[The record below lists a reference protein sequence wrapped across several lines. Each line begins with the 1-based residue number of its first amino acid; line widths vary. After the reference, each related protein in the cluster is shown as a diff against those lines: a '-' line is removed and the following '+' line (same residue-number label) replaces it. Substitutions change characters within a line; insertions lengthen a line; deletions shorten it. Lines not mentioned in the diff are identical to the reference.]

1 MGKSVKRFDTPLKV
15 NGTAEF
21 GIDVQAPGIM
31 IAAVAQSLVFGGKFK
46 SFDGSNAKSMPG
58 VEDVVHISSGVAAVA
73 AVAVTY
79 WHARKGL
86 EAVAI
91 ELDEGN
97 GAR

>member
-21 GIDVQAPGIM
+21 DIDVQAPGIM
-31 IAAVAQSLVFGGKFK
+31 IAAVAQSLVFGGKVK
-46 SFDGSNAKSMPG
+46 SFDGSKAKSMPG
-58 VEDVVHISSGVAAVA
+58 VEDVVHISSGVAAVG
-73 AVAVTY
+73 VTY

-97 GAR
+97 GAS